1 MSGPE
6 VDVVILTWNDGSLL
20 AAAIDSVIGS
30 IGIETNIIVVDNG
43 SEPSA
48 VVPEGVTLLRN
59 EENAGVAAGRN
70 QGIKAGEAPIVC
82 LLDSDAELLPLSLGH
97 LVDQLEVCEAGLV
110 VPVFVGQ
117 EPEESAGRAP
127 TLGRKLLRA
136 SGRTNRYETMANRPR
151 GELDAWP
158 VDFGIGACQVFR
170 RDLWES
176 VGGLDEDY
184 FYGPEDVDFC
194 LRVADAGGAVY
205 QVAGAPVI
213 HPPRRRHRRPIN
225 RAGIRHGLALARHLL
240 KQRRR
245 AASSASPDPISAQ
258 DQLTP

>member
-1 MSGPE
+1 MRGPE
-6 VDVVILTWNDGSLL
+6 VDVVILTWNDGPLL
-20 AAAIDSVIGS
+20 AAAIDSVQGS

-43 SEPSA
+43 SQPPA
-48 VVPEGVTLLRN
+48 TVAEGVTLLRN

-70 QGIKAGEAPIVC
+70 QGIAAGEAAMVC
-82 LLDSDAELLPLSLGH
+82 LLDSDAELLPLSLAH
-97 LVDQLEVCEAGLV
+97 LVDGLEACDAGLV
-110 VPVFVGQ
+110 VPVFAGQ
-117 EPEESAGRAP
+117 RPEESAGRCP
-127 TLGRKLLRA
+127 TLTRKLLRA
-136 SGRTNRYETMANRPR
+136 AGRTNCYETMTDGAE
-151 GELDAWP
+151 GDLDAWP

-170 RDLWES
+170 RHLWEA

-225 RAGIRHGLALARHLL
+225 RAGLRHGWALARHLMR
-240 KQRRR
+240 QRRR
-245 AASSASPDPISAQ
+245 RAVVARGTSVSAHESLSR
-258 DQLTP
+258 